1 MNKSRATQSEVSSDT
16 TLGNANFPRIVIIGA
31 GFGGLSAAKQLA
43 KAPFSVTIV
52 DRHNY
57 HLFQPL
63 LYQVATAGLSPGDI
77 ASPIRG
83 ILRRQKNTNV
93 ILAKVSRIDTARRV
107 VVAEGHHI
115 HYDYLVI
122 ATGAEHAYFGHD
134 WSSYAPGLKT
144 IDDATHLRRR
154 ILLAFERAETEPDA
168 DERRRLLN
176 FVVVGGG
183 PTGVEMAGAIAEL
196 AKRALAADFR
206 SIDPRSAR
214 IVLIEAGP
222 RLLAPFSPALS
233 EAARRSLEQLGV
245 EVRLEASVTDCDCSG
260 VSLGTERL
268 QTRTI
273 VWAAGVRAS
282 PVAEWLGAES
292 DRAGRVKVKADL
304 SVPGYPN
311 IFVIGDAASATGHD
325 GKPLPGVTA
334 VAKQQG
340 RYVADLLKAGTAG
353 GTPAAFRYRDIG
365 SMATIGRKRAQIG
378 AFQASGLVAWLLW
391 SLAHIYFLIGF
402 RNRLAVAINWC
413 WHYVT
418 FQSGARLIT
427 GISGSRIENA
437 MPGFS
442 AAPAL
447 AVSTSGLASVKTFQT
462 RRHYDLVRENG
473 PRNV

>member
-1 MNKSRATQSEVSSDT
+1 MTLSHASS
-16 TLGNANFPRIVIIGA
+16 LRVVIIGA

-43 KAPFSVTIV
+43 KAPFNVTIL

-63 LYQVATAGLSPGDI
+63 LYQVATAGLSPADI

-83 ILRRQKNTNV
+83 ILHRQKNAKV
-93 ILAKVSRIDTARRV
+93 ILAKVSGVDTRRSEV
-107 VVAEGHHI
+107 LAEGHRI
-115 HYDYLVI
+115 PYDYLVV

-144 IDDATHLRRR
+144 IDDATYLRRR

-214 IVLIEAGP
+214 IILIEAGT

-245 EVRLEASVTDCDCSG
+245 EVRLGARVTDCDCSG
-260 VSLGTERL
+260 VSLDSERI

-273 VWAAGVRAS
+273 MWAAGVKAS

-292 DRAGRVKVKADL
+292 DRAGRLKVKADL
-304 SVPGYPN
+304 SVPGHSN
-311 IFVIGDAASATGHD
+311 IFVIGDAAAVTGRD
-325 GKPLPGVTA
+325 GKPLPGVA
-334 VAKQQG
+334 SVAKQQG
-340 RYVADLLKAGTAG
+340 AYVANLL
-353 GTPAAFRYRDIG
+353 AARAHGRTLPPFRYRDFG
-365 SMATIGRKRAQIG
+365 SMATIGRKHAVAQIG
-378 AFQASGLVAWLLW
+378 AFEASGLVAWLLW

-402 RNRLAVAINWC
+402 RNRLAVAMNWS
-413 WHYVT
+413 WNYVT
-418 FQSGARLIT
+418 FQRGTRLIT
-427 GISGSRIENA
+427 GISGSRIEDV
-437 MPGFS
+437 MPVLS
-442 AAPAL
+442 TAPAL
-447 AVSTSGLASVKTFQT
+447 AVSAGDSGSVEAAQTPWHDDLARQ
-462 RRHYDLVRENG
+462 NG
-473 PRNV
+473 PQHV